1 MDLYQLIRQ
10 DHQKVKRLFE
20 RLAESDSGSPSQTR
34 LFAELKHELELHTEI
49 EEKHFYPAL
58 QRHDEAKDLVEEAL
72 EEHGEAKEALEDLD
86 RADKEDASWAEQLT
100 ELQEDVES
108 HIEEEETEIFPVAQ
122 KVLDSAQAEAIAH
135 DIEQD
140 KAAAQKGAKSRP
152 RGPGRLPAGGSGN
165 GRGAAGHAPAKAR
178 GRRGFSS
185 RRGAS
190 RPAADKPS
198 VNYSQLLLSSRLRRE
213 NS

>member
-20 RLAESDSGSPSQTR
+20 RLAQSDSGTPSQTR

-72 EEHGEAKEALEDLD
+72 EEHDEVKEVLADLD
-86 RADKEDASWAEQLT
+86 RADKEDESWTEQLT

-122 KVLDSAQAEAIAH
+122 KVLDSAQAEAIARA
-135 DIEQD
+135 IEKD
-140 KAAAQKGAKSRP
+140 KAAAAQKATR
-152 RGPGRLPAGGSGN
+152 
-165 GRGAAGHAPAKAR
+165 
-178 GRRGFSS
+178 
-185 RRGAS
+185 
-190 RPAADKPS
+190 
-198 VNYSQLLLSSRLRRE
+198 
-213 NS
+213 

>member
-140 KAAAQKGAKSRP
+140 KAAAQKGAK
-152 RGPGRLPAGGSGN
+152 
-165 GRGAAGHAPAKAR
+165 
-178 GRRGFSS
+178 
-185 RRGAS
+185 
-190 RPAADKPS
+190 
-198 VNYSQLLLSSRLRRE
+198 
-213 NS
+213 